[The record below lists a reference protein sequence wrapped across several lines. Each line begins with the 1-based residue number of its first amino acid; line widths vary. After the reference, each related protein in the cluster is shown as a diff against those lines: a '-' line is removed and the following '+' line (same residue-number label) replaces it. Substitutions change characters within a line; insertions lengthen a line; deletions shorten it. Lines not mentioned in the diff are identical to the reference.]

1 VEFTG
6 SKTNFIL
13 PESVNGLAHACGFLR
28 CGQTVAKCR
37 NRLSWFL
44 VWKLPQR
51 TDILYFLK
59 TASRSAFQKKR
70 PAPYLYSTRGF
81 VQMLVNAIPQLAI
94 PADTYYHYHVNH
106 TPSVLHPGSGYSNE
120 AWHTAIWTPLCCY
133 MKFSPGGGGRHYSLH
148 QRHHKTISQ
157 HFPDKFESTSI
168 THSFQYSC
176 STTCSR
182 RHAISG
188 TLFSVQMP
196 FLSSNW

>member
-1 VEFTG
+1 MEFTG

-70 PAPYLYSTRGF
+70 SAPYLYSTRGF

-133 MKFSPGGGGRHYSLH
+133 MKFSPGGGVG
-148 QRHHKTISQ
+148 TILCIKGIIRQSHNIFQINLSQ
-157 HFPDKFESTSI
+157 LVSPIHFSI
-168 THSFQYSC
+168 LAPPHVPEDM
-176 STTCSR
+176 
-182 RHAISG
+182 
-188 TLFSVQMP
+188 L
-196 FLSSNW
+196 